1 MSLSRNM
8 RDQLLKFETKTESF
22 ADLCFF
28 LKLIKVLKINVWL
41 VCELKVKTAVD
52 KLTQW
57 HCNRDYPLP
66 PYQDDIICE
75 QGKW

>member
-28 LKLIKVLKINVWL
+28 FEVNKGPKN
-41 VCELKVKTAVD
+41 
-52 KLTQW
+52 
-57 HCNRDYPLP
+57 
-66 PYQDDIICE
+66 
-75 QGKW
+75 

>member
-28 LKLIKVLKINVWL
+28 LIN
-41 VCELKVKTAVD
+41 KGPK
-52 KLTQW
+52 
-57 HCNRDYPLP
+57 N
-66 PYQDDIICE
+66 
-75 QGKW
+75 

>member
-28 LKLIKVLKINVWL
+28 FN
-41 VCELKVKTAVD
+41 
-52 KLTQW
+52 
-57 HCNRDYPLP
+57 
-66 PYQDDIICE
+66 
-75 QGKW
+75 